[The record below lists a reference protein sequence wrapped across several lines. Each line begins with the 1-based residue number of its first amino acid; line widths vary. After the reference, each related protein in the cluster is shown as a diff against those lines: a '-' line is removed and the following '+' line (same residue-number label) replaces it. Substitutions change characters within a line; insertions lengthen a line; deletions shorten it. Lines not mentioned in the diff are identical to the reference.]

1 MQDTPDTARLTPP
14 GSPARASW
22 ASDLLLSSII
32 EHLPVAIFAKDVK
45 SGWCFSLWNRAAEKL
60 FGMSAASMLGFN
72 DYDFFLKEKADY
84 FRTTDEQV
92 MKGGVVVDIPEE
104 EITSPRGVWTGHT
117 VKVPIYDAEGKPAI
131 LLGIIEDI
139 SDRKAALE
147 HYAARLEAEHT
158 TRAKSDFLAHMS
170 HELRTPLNSIL
181 GLSGLLMRTRLD
193 DKQHHMLHTLEQ
205 ASQLLL
211 KTVND
216 VLDLSK
222 IEAGQVELEAIPFDA
237 PGVFSQSV
245 DLLRTQADEKQ
256 LALTFVPPKK
266 TPPLLLGDPARLSRI
281 LNNLIGNAIKYTPEG
296 SITVRMD
303 WRASGDGIE
312 IGAEIEDTGIGIP
325 KDKHE
330 TVFHQFSQADSSITR
345 KYGGTGLGLCITR
358 ELVEMMGGTIGLD
371 SEPGQGAR
379 FWFTARFARAHAT
392 HTGPLATVMD
402 RTLLPAEN
410 TRILLAEDNAM
421 NQIFMTNLLEA
432 HGFPTP
438 DIAVDG
444 EEALGLYDRNAYD
457 CILMDCQ
464 MPKLSGYDATRAI
477 RVREKASGR
486 HTPIIALTA
495 NALFGERDTCL
506 SAGMDDYLPKPIDL
520 QQFHDLMGR
529 YFLLASNASTQ
540 AHAETVH
547 PIDLNYIRQFSGG
560 DADHERHIAALFV
573 RQSDHVL
580 NALRASCIDGP
591 SRPWTEAS
599 HFLKGTAASLGAKP
613 LYTLCEK
620 AQALRDTPATDRR
633 ALLIPIEAEMRN
645 IRDFL
650 SAEGLLAA

>member
-1 MQDTPDTARLTPP
+1 MQDTPDTARLTST
-14 GSPARASW
+14 GNPAPASW
-22 ASDLLLSSII
+22 ASDLPLSSII

-45 SGWCFSLWNRAAEKL
+45 SDWRFSLWNRAAEKL
-60 FGMSAASMLGFN
+60 FGMRADQMLGFT
-72 DYDFFLKEKADY
+72 DYDFFPKDQADH
-84 FRTTDEQV
+84 FRATDERV
-92 MKGGVVVDIPEE
+92 MQGGAVIDIPEE

-139 SDRKAALE
+139 SDRKAAIE

-181 GLSGLLMRTRLD
+181 GLSGLLMQTRLD
-193 DKQHHMLHTLEQ
+193 DKQHRMVHTVEQ

-237 PGVFSQSV
+237 RAVFSQSV

-256 LALTFVPPKK
+256 LTLTFVPPRNAM
-266 TPPLLLGDPARLSRI
+266 PLLSGDPARLSRI

-296 SITVRMD
+296 SVTIRME
-303 WRASGDGIE
+303 WRTSGEGIE

-330 TVFHQFSQADSSITR
+330 TVFQQFSQADSSITR
-345 KYGGTGLGLCITR
+345 KYGGTGLGLSITR
-358 ELVEMMGGTIGLD
+358 QLVAMMGGSIGLE

-379 FWFTARFARAHAT
+379 FWFTARFARAQAT
-392 HTGPLATVMD
+392 GTSPLAPTID
-402 RTLLPAEN
+402 STLPLAGN

-432 HGFPTP
+432 NGFPTP
-438 DIAVDG
+438 DIALDG
-444 EEALGLYDRNAYD
+444 EEALRLYDQNTYD

-464 MPKLSGYDATRAI
+464 MPTLSGYDATRAI

-495 NALFGERDTCL
+495 NALYGERDTCL

-520 QQFHDLMGR
+520 QQFKDLMGR
-529 YFLLASNASTQ
+529 YFRLGGTASAPQSADTIQ
-540 AHAETVH
+540 
-547 PIDLNYIRQFSGG
+547 PIDLDYIRQFSGG
-560 DADHERHIAALFV
+560 DAEHERHIAALFV

-580 NALRASCIDGP
+580 AALRASCIDGP
-591 SRPWTEAS
+591 SRPWTEAA
-599 HFLKGTAASLGAKP
+599 HFLKGTAAGLGAKS
-613 LYTLCEK
+613 LYDLCEQ
-620 AQALRDTPATDRR
+620 AQQLHNAPATARR